1 MGTTATATKTATTT
15 KTRRDRVVLSAVT
28 RGTTRIETN
37 KDIELL
43 LTRNRRV
50 VDALAAM
57 NVNNNNEKKNTDTTD
72 NTDQSTDSNGVS
84 EEEVTRLRYALA
96 FDAGW
101 EAKLAFRERMEYR
114 HSPQGRAI
122 VEAAATAYH
131 AATQGGAGTWN
142 NEVVRAAAP
151 HASIINKYV
160 TSQSFLT
167 VSTSKGDLVYIIRA
181 SLLDDKQLMNAVSVQ
196 QLSDFFLYVKEIHH
210 LVANARSVQSGRLCE
225 VIFANDITGV
235 RKPPD
240 KRFSK
245 ALSSSSAQYEKLYPS
260 LAGPTMILNLPFLL
274 QAFASFFKPL
284 FPKSIQIKLKFL
296 RAPVLGALR
305 DLTPLGNPKG
315 RPQQA
320 FLVEIDQLLQQ

>member
-1 MGTTATATKTATTT
+1 M
-15 KTRRDRVVLSAVT
+15 LSAVNT
-28 RGTTRIETN
+28 RGTTTRIETN
-37 KDIELL
+37 KDLELL

-57 NVNNNNEKKNTDTTD
+57 NVNEKKNTDSTTD
-72 NTDQSTDSNGVS
+72 TDTDSKSTDSNAVVS

-96 FDAGW
+96 FEAGW

-114 HSPQGRAI
+114 HSPQGKAI
-122 VEAAATAYH
+122 VEAAATAYQE
-131 AATQGGAGTWN
+131 ATQGGAGTWN

-151 HASIINKYV
+151 HATLINQYV

-167 VSTSKGDLVYIIRA
+167 VSTAKGDLVYIIRA

-196 QLSDFFLYVKEIHH
+196 QLSEFFLYVKEIHQ
-210 LVANARSVQSGRLCE
+210 LVANARSAQTGRLCE

-245 ALSSSSAQYEKLYPS
+245 ALSSSSAQYETLYPS